1 MTSDFSKYRKS
12 FFVLYSIISFI
23 LSLSPSFLPG
33 IMKIMIE
40 IFQQSLYNKI
50 KFYEDKLLNESYYKD
65 RTPLSPCPPG
75 GAVMNYFS
83 IVLEQV
89 EVFVVYLLIGIIAV
103 KTNVLNREKLGA
115 LSSCVTKILLPLLI
129 FSNAINGATKEQF
142 LSSTVILLLTAVF
155 YLVLYLTTA
164 ALSKLLRL
172 DAQHKN
178 LYRACSMF
186 GNCGFMGIPII
197 IALYPKQGGIYIAV
211 FTVIDQLVLW
221 TIGLNLTSP
230 PDSQTS
236 VSLSKRLIKMINPA
250 TIAITTGVFLVLTG
264 IKLPAAV
271 VNALAKTGSAASPL
285 AMIYLGGVF
294 CYIKIRNYLKCREIY
309 ATVLIKMVLL
319 PIAFYTVMHHI
330 SSIDRS
336 IAVTLSVL
344 CALPSMASIA
354 MIAETQHSDGD
365 YAAGMIF
372 ITTLFSIITLPLVCL
387 SL

>member
-1 MTSDFSKYRKS
+1 
-12 FFVLYSIISFI
+12 
-23 LSLSPSFLPG
+23 
-33 IMKIMIE
+33 
-40 IFQQSLYNKI
+40 
-50 KFYEDKLLNESYYKD
+50 
-65 RTPLSPCPPG
+65 
-75 GAVMNYFS
+75 MNYFS

-155 YLVLYLTTA
+155 YLVLYLITA
-164 ALSKLLRL
+164 ALSKLLHL
-172 DAQHKN
+172 DTQHKN

-186 GNCGFMGIPII
+186 GNCGFMGIPI
-197 IALYPKQGGIYIAV
+197 AV

-221 TIGLNLTSP
+221 TIGLDLTSP

-236 VSLSKRLIKMINPA
+236 VSLSKRLIKMVNPA

-285 AMIYLGGVF
+285 AMIYLGGIF
-294 CYIKIRNYLKCREIY
+294 CYIKIQNYLKCREIY

-330 SSIDRS
+330 PSIDHS

-372 ITTLFSIITLPLVCL
+372 ITTLFSIVTLPLVCL

>member
-1 MTSDFSKYRKS
+1 MNKSD
-12 FFVLYSIISFI
+12 
-23 LSLSPSFLPG
+23 
-33 IMKIMIE
+33 
-40 IFQQSLYNKI
+40 
-50 KFYEDKLLNESYYKD
+50 YKG

-75 GAVMNYFS
+75 GIVMNYFS

-89 EVFVVYLLIGIIAV
+89 EIFVVYLLIGIIAV
-103 KTNVLNREKLGA
+103 KTNVLDREKLGA

-142 LSSTVILLLTAVF
+142 LSSTVILLLTAVY
-155 YLVLYLTTA
+155 YLVLYLVTA
-164 ALSKLLRL
+164 ALSKLLHL
-172 DAQHKN
+172 DIQHRN

-197 IALYPKQGGIYIAV
+197 LALYPEQGGIYIAV

-221 TIGLNLTSP
+221 TIGLDLTSP
-230 PDSQTS
+230 PKSQTS
-236 VSLSKRLIKMINPA
+236 VSLSKRLIKIVNPA

-285 AMIYLGGVF
+285 AMIYLGGIF

>member
-1 MTSDFSKYRKS
+1 MFDFEKPNIEIAEISEDKRYGK
-12 FFVLYSIISFI
+12 FVVEPLERGYGTTLGNSLRRIM
-23 LSLSPSFLPG
+23 LSSLPG
-33 IMKIMIE
+33 SAVSQVKI
-40 IFQQSLYNKI
+40 
-50 KFYEDKLLNESYYKD
+50 D
-65 RTPLSPCPPG
+65 
-75 GAVMNYFS
+75 
-83 IVLEQV
+83 
-89 EVFVVYLLIGIIAV
+89 
-103 KTNVLNREKLGA
+103 
-115 LSSCVTKILLPLLI
+115 
-129 FSNAINGATKEQF
+129 
-142 LSSTVILLLTAVF
+142 
-155 YLVLYLTTA
+155 LVLYLVTA
-164 ALSKLLRL
+164 ALSKLLHL
-172 DAQHKN
+172 DIQHRN

-197 IALYPKQGGIYIAV
+197 LALYPEQGGIYIAV

-221 TIGLNLTSP
+221 TIGLDLTSP

-236 VSLSKRLIKMINPA
+236 VSLSKRLIKMVNPA

-319 PIAFYTVMHHI
+319 PIAFYTIMHYI
-330 SSIDRS
+330 PSIDRS

-372 ITTLFSIITLPLVCL
+372 ITTLFSIVTLPLVCL

>member
-1 MTSDFSKYRKS
+1 MICHFIQKTIRWNPTYE
-12 FFVLYSIISFI
+12 LMLNYS
-23 LSLSPSFLPG
+23 
-33 IMKIMIE
+33 
-40 IFQQSLYNKI
+40 
-50 KFYEDKLLNESYYKD
+50 
-65 RTPLSPCPPG
+65 
-75 GAVMNYFS
+75 
-83 IVLEQV
+83 
-89 EVFVVYLLIGIIAV
+89 
-103 KTNVLNREKLGA
+103 
-115 LSSCVTKILLPLLI
+115 
-129 FSNAINGATKEQF
+129 
-142 LSSTVILLLTAVF
+142 
-155 YLVLYLTTA
+155 
-164 ALSKLLRL
+164 
-172 DAQHKN
+172 N
-178 LYRACSMF
+178 L
-186 GNCGFMGIPII
+186 GFMGIPII
-197 IALYPKQGGIYIAV
+197 LALYPEQGGIYIAV

-221 TIGLNLTSP
+221 TIGLDLTSP

-236 VSLSKRLIKMINPA
+236 VSLSKRLIKMVNPA

-319 PIAFYTVMHHI
+319 PIAFYTIMHYI
-330 SSIDRS
+330 PSIDRS

-372 ITTLFSIITLPLVCL
+372 ITTLFSIVTLPLVCL

>member
-1 MTSDFSKYRKS
+1 
-12 FFVLYSIISFI
+12 
-23 LSLSPSFLPG
+23 
-33 IMKIMIE
+33 MKIMIE

-197 IALYPKQGGIYIAV
+197 LALYPEQGGIYIAV

-221 TIGLNLTSP
+221 TIGLDLTSP

-236 VSLSKRLIKMINPA
+236 VSLSKRLIKMVTKTPVRNVHA
-250 TIAITTGVFLVLTG
+250 LQTGVF
-264 IKLPAAV
+264 I
-271 VNALAKTGSAASPL
+271 GS
-285 AMIYLGGVF
+285 V
-294 CYIKIRNYLKCREIY
+294 
-309 ATVLIKMVLL
+309 
-319 PIAFYTVMHHI
+319 
-330 SSIDRS
+330 
-336 IAVTLSVL
+336 
-344 CALPSMASIA
+344 
-354 MIAETQHSDGD
+354 
-365 YAAGMIF
+365 
-372 ITTLFSIITLPLVCL
+372 
-387 SL
+387 

>member
-1 MTSDFSKYRKS
+1 
-12 FFVLYSIISFI
+12 
-23 LSLSPSFLPG
+23 
-33 IMKIMIE
+33 
-40 IFQQSLYNKI
+40 
-50 KFYEDKLLNESYYKD
+50 
-65 RTPLSPCPPG
+65 
-75 GAVMNYFS
+75 MNYFS

-197 IALYPKQGGIYIAV
+197 LALYPEQGGIYIAV

-221 TIGLNLTSP
+221 TIGLDLTSP

-250 TIAITTGVFLVLTG
+250 T
-264 IKLPAAV
+264 
-271 VNALAKTGSAASPL
+271 
-285 AMIYLGGVF
+285 
-294 CYIKIRNYLKCREIY
+294 
-309 ATVLIKMVLL
+309 
-319 PIAFYTVMHHI
+319 
-330 SSIDRS
+330 

-372 ITTLFSIITLPLVCL
+372 ITTLFSLVTLPLVCL

>member
-1 MTSDFSKYRKS
+1 
-12 FFVLYSIISFI
+12 
-23 LSLSPSFLPG
+23 
-33 IMKIMIE
+33 MKIMIE

-197 IALYPKQGGIYIAV
+197 LAL
-211 FTVIDQLVLW
+211 
-221 TIGLNLTSP
+221 
-230 PDSQTS
+230 
-236 VSLSKRLIKMINPA
+236 
-250 TIAITTGVFLVLTG
+250 
-264 IKLPAAV
+264 
-271 VNALAKTGSAASPL
+271 
-285 AMIYLGGVF
+285 
-294 CYIKIRNYLKCREIY
+294 
-309 ATVLIKMVLL
+309 
-319 PIAFYTVMHHI
+319 
-330 SSIDRS
+330 
-336 IAVTLSVL
+336 
-344 CALPSMASIA
+344 
-354 MIAETQHSDGD
+354 
-365 YAAGMIF
+365 
-372 ITTLFSIITLPLVCL
+372 
-387 SL
+387 

>member
-1 MTSDFSKYRKS
+1 
-12 FFVLYSIISFI
+12 
-23 LSLSPSFLPG
+23 
-33 IMKIMIE
+33 
-40 IFQQSLYNKI
+40 
-50 KFYEDKLLNESYYKD
+50 
-65 RTPLSPCPPG
+65 
-75 GAVMNYFS
+75 MNYFS

-103 KTNVLNREKLGA
+103 KTNVLNREKSGV

-129 FSNAINGATKEQF
+129 FSNAISGATKEQF
-142 LSSTVILLLTAVF
+142 LSSIIILLLTAVF
-155 YLVLYLTTA
+155 YLVLYLSAA
-164 ALSKLLRL
+164 ALAKILRL
-172 DAQHKN
+172 DVQHKN

-197 IALYPKQGGIYIAV
+197 LALYPEHGGIYIAV

-221 TIGLNLTSP
+221 TIGLDLTSP
-230 PDSQTS
+230 PDSQNS
-236 VSLSKRLIKMINPA
+236 VSISKRLIKMINPA
-250 TIAITTGVFLVLTG
+250 TIAITTGVFIVLTG
-264 IKLPAAV
+264 IKLPDAV
-271 VNALAKTGSAASPL
+271 VNALAKTGAAASPL

-294 CYIKIRNYLKCREIY
+294 CYIKIQDYLKCKEIY
-309 ATVLIKMVLL
+309 AMVLVKMVLL
-319 PIAFYTVMHHI
+319 PIVLYTVMSHI
-330 SSIDRS
+330 PFIDRS

-372 ITTLFSIITLPLVCL
+372 ITTLFSIVTLPLVCL

>member
-1 MTSDFSKYRKS
+1 M
-12 FFVLYSIISFI
+12 
-23 LSLSPSFLPG
+23 
-33 IMKIMIE
+33 
-40 IFQQSLYNKI
+40 
-50 KFYEDKLLNESYYKD
+50 NELYYKD
-65 RTPLSPCPPG
+65 RTPQSPCPPG

-129 FSNAINGATKEQF
+129 FSNSINGATKEQF
-142 LSSTVILLLTAVF
+142 LSSTVILLLTAVY
-155 YLVLYLTTA
+155 YLVLYLVTA
-164 ALSKLLRL
+164 ALSKLLHL
-172 DAQHKN
+172 DIQHRN

-186 GNCGFMGIPII
+186 GNCRFMGIPII
-197 IALYPKQGGIYIAV
+197 LALYPEQGGIYIAV

-221 TIGLNLTSP
+221 TIGLDLTSP
-230 PDSQTS
+230 PESQTS
-236 VSLSKRLIKMINPA
+236 
-250 TIAITTGVFLVLTG
+250 
-264 IKLPAAV
+264 AAV

-309 ATVLIKMVLL
+309 TTVLIKMVLL
-319 PIAFYTVMHHI
+319 PIAFYTIMHYI
-330 SSIDRS
+330 PSIDRS

-372 ITTLFSIITLPLVCL
+372 ITTLFSIVTLPLVCL

>member
-1 MTSDFSKYRKS
+1 MLIVFNQMISLFLLMLTGYLANRFGVIDKTFESKVSRFIVNISLPATILNAVTGSDMPHDQEMLPIFIAAVSIFLVAHVVCHFIQKIIRWNPTYE
-12 FFVLYSIISFI
+12 LMLNYS
-23 LSLSPSFLPG
+23 
-33 IMKIMIE
+33 
-40 IFQQSLYNKI
+40 
-50 KFYEDKLLNESYYKD
+50 
-65 RTPLSPCPPG
+65 
-75 GAVMNYFS
+75 
-83 IVLEQV
+83 
-89 EVFVVYLLIGIIAV
+89 
-103 KTNVLNREKLGA
+103 
-115 LSSCVTKILLPLLI
+115 
-129 FSNAINGATKEQF
+129 
-142 LSSTVILLLTAVF
+142 
-155 YLVLYLTTA
+155 
-164 ALSKLLRL
+164 
-172 DAQHKN
+172 N
-178 LYRACSMF
+178 L
-186 GNCGFMGIPII
+186 GFMGIPII
-197 IALYPKQGGIYIAV
+197 LALYPEQGGIYIAV

-221 TIGLNLTSP
+221 TIGLDLTSP

-236 VSLSKRLIKMINPA
+236 VSLSKRLIKMVNPA

-319 PIAFYTVMHHI
+319 PIAFYTIMHYI
-330 SSIDRS
+330 PSIDRS

-372 ITTLFSIITLPLVCL
+372 ITTLFSIVTLPLVCL

>member
-1 MTSDFSKYRKS
+1 MCHKNPAPPADLFKRDQRRNKGA
-12 FFVLYSIISFI
+12 VSFI
-23 LSLSPSFLPG
+23 YSDTSA
-33 IMKIMIE
+33 
-40 IFQQSLYNKI
+40 
-50 KFYEDKLLNESYYKD
+50 
-65 RTPLSPCPPG
+65 
-75 GAVMNYFS
+75 AVY
-83 IVLEQV
+83 
-89 EVFVVYLLIGIIAV
+89 
-103 KTNVLNREKLGA
+103 
-115 LSSCVTKILLPLLI
+115 
-129 FSNAINGATKEQF
+129 
-142 LSSTVILLLTAVF
+142 
-155 YLVLYLTTA
+155 YLVLYLVTA
-164 ALSKLLRL
+164 ALSKLLHL
-172 DAQHKN
+172 DIQHRN

-197 IALYPKQGGIYIAV
+197 LALYPEQGGIYIAV

-221 TIGLNLTSP
+221 TIGLDLTSP

-236 VSLSKRLIKMINPA
+236 VSLSKRLIKMVNPA

-309 ATVLIKMVLL
+309 ATVLIKMILL
-319 PIAFYTVMHHI
+319 PIAFYTIMHYI
-330 SSIDRS
+330 PSIDRS

-344 CALPSMASIA
+344 CSLPSMASIA

-372 ITTLFSIITLPLVCL
+372 ITTLFSIVTLPLVCL

>member
-1 MTSDFSKYRKS
+1 
-12 FFVLYSIISFI
+12 
-23 LSLSPSFLPG
+23 
-33 IMKIMIE
+33 
-40 IFQQSLYNKI
+40 
-50 KFYEDKLLNESYYKD
+50 
-65 RTPLSPCPPG
+65 
-75 GAVMNYFS
+75 MNYFS

-142 LSSTVILLLTAVF
+142 LSSTIILLLTAVF
-155 YLVLYLTTA
+155 YLVLYLSA
-164 ALSKLLRL
+164 AVLAKILRL
-172 DAQHKN
+172 DVQHKN

-197 IALYPKQGGIYIAV
+197 LSLYPEQGGIYIAV

-221 TIGLNLTSP
+221 TIGLDLASP
-230 PDSQTS
+230 PDSQNS
-236 VSLSKRLIKMINPA
+236 VSISKRLIKMINPA
-250 TIAITTGVFLVLTG
+250 TIAITTGVFIVLTG
-264 IKLPAAV
+264 IKLPDAV
-271 VNALAKTGSAASPL
+271 VNALAKTGAAASPL

-294 CYIKIRNYLKCREIY
+294 CYIKIQDYLKCKEIY
-309 ATVLIKMVLL
+309 AMVLVKMVLL
-319 PIAFYTVMHHI
+319 PIVFYTVMSHI
-330 SSIDRS
+330 PSVDRS

-372 ITTLFSIITLPLVCL
+372 LTTLFSIVTLPLVCL